1 MKNAI
6 AKYWPAVA
14 GIAFAFVLAFGL
26 HLVRSNISSVANFP
40 TRTIA
45 ANEAT
50 VNIEIAEGELGLQ
63 IAKDLQSAGVTASIT
78 SFYQL
83 AISDNR
89 AMQIAPGTHAL
100 NLKISAK
107 QALEQ
112 LLDPKRNVGLVSV
125 IEGTWRSEIASKLK
139 SVGFVDVE
147 SAFAKIK
154 VPAGFSNLEGIYFP
168 AQYSFAKGT
177 TAQVAIQNMVD
188 RFAKE
193 AKAIGIKNQNDLIV
207 ASLIQAEGD
216 PQDFTKISRVIYN
229 RLKIGMPLQL
239 DTTVQ
244 YLLKKRG
251 SVFLS
256 TKSTLINSPYN
267 TYKRYGLPPTPIGN
281 PGVAAMKAALA
292 PAPGDWIYFITVK
305 PGDTRFT
312 KSHDE
317 FLVWKNEYLKNLK
330 AGAFK

>member
-1 MKNAI
+1 ML
-6 AKYWPAVA
+6 
-14 GIAFAFVLAFGL
+14 F
-26 HLVRSNISSVANFP
+26 RSVANFP

-63 IAKDLQSAGVTASIT
+63 IAKDLQGAGVTASIT

-147 SAFAKIK
+147 SAARQ
-154 VPAGFSNLEGIYFP
+154 S
-168 AQYSFAKGT
+168 
-177 TAQVAIQNMVD
+177 D
-188 RFAKE
+188 R
-193 AKAIGIKNQNDLIV
+193 V
-207 ASLIQAEGD
+207 
-216 PQDFTKISRVIYN
+216 
-229 RLKIGMPLQL
+229 
-239 DTTVQ
+239 
-244 YLLKKRG
+244 
-251 SVFLS
+251 
-256 TKSTLINSPYN
+256 
-267 TYKRYGLPPTPIGN
+267 
-281 PGVAAMKAALA
+281 
-292 PAPGDWIYFITVK
+292 
-305 PGDTRFT
+305 
-312 KSHDE
+312 
-317 FLVWKNEYLKNLK
+317 
-330 AGAFK
+330 